1 VVVVVVVVVV
11 GELKV
16 GGAKVF
22 LVYVSELQSGK
33 CISVASREICGD
45 EGERSE
51 PGN

>member
-1 VVVVVVVVVV
+1 M

-16 GGAKVF
+16 DGAKVF

-33 CISVASREICGD
+33 CISAASQEIWED

-51 PGN
+51 PGNLGR